1 VFTSIIRQRLTITLT
16 TLNKAK
22 QALPTGQEKT
32 RAQKHQSKTWAQK
45 RKRFFGIEIET
56 CEQGGGANKIKM
68 SIADPIGELTV
79 TQSPEYKK

>member
-1 VFTSIIRQRLTITLT
+1 VFTSIIRQRLAITLT

-45 RKRFFGIEIET
+45 RKRFLGSKLKPVSK
-56 CEQGGGANKIKM
+56 AVVRIK
-68 SIADPIGELTV
+68 L
-79 TQSPEYKK
+79 K